1 MAIKDLFFGKKE
13 EVELPVPEEE
23 TVTEKINVR
32 IENLQGLI
40 DVERLTKLLREGNI
54 LFLKTKEL
62 QKRDLGQ
69 LQTTVQRLKRVCM
82 QNDWD
87 IAGTEDGYLVLTPKF
102 ARIER

>member
-1 MAIKDLFFGKKE
+1 MTIKDLFLGKRE
-13 EVELPVPEEE
+13 EVELPVEEGA
-23 TVTEKINVR
+23 TEKINVR

-40 DVERLTKLLREGNI
+40 DVEKITKLVREGNI

-62 QKRDLGQ
+62 QKKDLGQ
-69 LQTTVQRLKRVCM
+69 LQTTVQRLKRVCS
-82 QNDWD
+82 QYGWD

>member
-1 MAIKDLFFGKKE
+1 MAIKDLFLGKKE
-13 EVELPVPEEE
+13 EVELPIEEE
-23 TVTEKINVR
+23 VGTEKINIR

-62 QKRDLGQ
+62 QKKDLGQ
-69 LQTTVQRLKRVCM
+69 LQTTVQRLKRICS

-87 IAGTEDGYLVLTPKF
+87 IAGTEDGYLVLAPKF

>member
-1 MAIKDLFFGKKE
+1 MPIKDLIFGKKE
-13 EVELPVPEEE
+13 EVELPVEEE
-23 TVTEKINVR
+23 VAERVNVK

-40 DVERLTKLLREGNI
+40 DVDRVTKLLREGNI

-62 QKRDLGQ
+62 QKKDLGQ
-69 LQTTVQRLKRVCM
+69 LQTTVQRLKRVCS

-87 IAGTEDGYLVLTPKF
+87 IAGTEDGYLVLTPRF